1 MWITFR
7 FLHSHILSDFQNPL
21 QKCMDIKW
29 MTCLVWVG
37 SCTLMHVR
45 GLRLMASLYLGKRSP
60 CPEPGFQ
67 KSFSTPSLFVTLLR
81 ARSLEGKKGLGGTS
95 LVVQRLRVY
104 LSLQGLDIQFRRIPH
119 VIGQLGTWTTTAE
132 TLALQASPW
141 SATREASWET

>member
-29 MTCLVWVG
+29 MTRLVWVG
-37 SCTLMHVR
+37 SCTLMRDR

-67 KSFSTPSLFVTLLR
+67 KSFSTPLFVTLLR
-81 ARSLEGKKGLGGTS
+81 ARSLEGKKALGGTS
-95 LVVQRLRVY
+95 LVVQRLRVS
-104 LSLQGLDIQFRRIPH
+104 LSLQGLDIRFRGIPH
-119 VIGQLGTWTTTAE
+119 AIGQLDTWTTAAE
-132 TLALQASPW
+132 ALALQASPW